1 MTEKT
6 EIAGTNILSF
16 KSPEARFPKAAV
28 DFVDALLTVQRNRFE
43 RELEAYSPPTP
54 SSPLPEKAVA
64 AHILAESDEFI
75 GSGWSKL
82 GKRRDGTSFR
92 WMGKLGTVMLPV
104 DLTKPRAFTI
114 KGCGFTKR
122 RFLKETTLWIDDKP
136 IEFSLSRRGF
146 NRWTFTGSLP
156 AMPDRPFYIIR
167 MQSSGIS
174 RLAEGVD
181 AFVSL
186 AVSEIKINC

>member
-6 EIAGTNILSF
+6 EIAGSNILSF

-28 DFVDALLTVQRNRFE
+28 DFVDALLTIQRDRFE
-43 RELEAYSPPTP
+43 QELDTYQPATNAS
-54 SSPLPEKAVA
+54 LPDKAVA
-64 AHILAESDEFI
+64 AHILAESDQFI

-92 WMGKLGTVMLPV
+92 WMGKLGTIMLPV
-104 DLTKPRAFTI
+104 DLSKPREFTI

-136 IEFSLSRRGF
+136 IEFTLSRRGF
-146 NRWTFTGSLP
+146 NRWSFTGMLP
-156 AMPDRPFYIIR
+156 EMPNRPFYIIR

-174 RLAEGVD
+174 RLAEGVE

>member
-1 MTEKT
+1 MAEKT
-6 EIAGTNILSF
+6 EIAGTNVLSF

-28 DFVDALLTVQRNRFE
+28 DFVDALLTIQRERFE
-43 RELEAYSPPTP
+43 QELDTSHTASTP
-54 SSPLPEKAVA
+54 KLPEKAVA

-75 GSGWSKL
+75 GSGWSKI

-92 WMGKLGTVMLPV
+92 WMGKLGTIMLPV
-104 DLTKPRAFTI
+104 DLSAPRDFTI

-136 IEFSLSRRGF
+136 IEFTLSRRGF
-146 NRWTFTGSLP
+146 NRWSFSGVLP
-156 AMPDRPFYIIR
+156 EMPNRPFYIIR

-174 RLAEGVD
+174 RLAEGID